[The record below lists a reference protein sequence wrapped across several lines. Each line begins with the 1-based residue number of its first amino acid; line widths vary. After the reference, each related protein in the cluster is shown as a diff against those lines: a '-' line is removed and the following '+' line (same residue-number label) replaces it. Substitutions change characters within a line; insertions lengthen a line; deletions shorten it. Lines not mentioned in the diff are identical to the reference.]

1 MINRVRTLKLETL
14 PDILPVFP
22 LPGAM
27 LLPGGQLPLNIFEPR
42 YLNMIEDAL
51 AASRSMTS
59 AAPAGSCSF
68 QKPVTVVT
76 SSPSTV

>member
-27 LLPGGQLPLNIFEPR
+27 LLPGGQLPLNFFEPR

-51 AASRSMTS
+51 AGARLIGMI
-59 AAPAGSCSF
+59 
-68 QKPVTVVT
+68 QPVH
-76 SSPSTV
+76 